1 MSIVE
6 VNRTAYWN
14 MAVPVGTVTG
24 DPVSAGFITGHA
36 LNNRDAVLGTAD
48 VALPRVVEIVDIP
61 VTAIFAITP
70 VTIAVGD
77 ELYEDGAGTV
87 SNDATGVHYGYAAE
101 VLAIVGGVDTTA
113 TINVIKGWL

>member
-14 MAVPVGTVTG
+14 MPVPVGTVSG

-36 LNNRDAVLGTAD
+36 LNDRDAAGNAD
-48 VALPRVVEIVDIP
+48 VALPRVAEIVDIL
-61 VTAIFAITP
+61 VTARVLITP

-77 ELYEDGAGTV
+77 ELFEDGAGV
-87 SNDATGVHYGYAAE
+87 VDNDPAGVHYGYAAE
-101 VLAIVGGVDTTA
+101 VLAIVGGVDTAA
-113 TINVIKGWL
+113 TINVIKGFL

>member
-1 MSIVE
+1 MSTVE

-14 MAVPVGTVTG
+14 MAVPAGTTSG
-24 DPVSAGFITGHA
+24 DPVSIGFITGHA
-36 LNNRDAVLGTAD
+36 LNDRDAAGNAD
-48 VALPRVVEIVDIP
+48 VALPHVVEIVDIP
-61 VTAIFAITP
+61 VTAVVAITP

-87 SNDATGVHYGYAAE
+87 SNNPAGVHYGYACE
-101 VLAIVGGVDTTA
+101 VLAIVGGIDTTA